1 MLPQTSFAAAASPDY
16 RRRMDDFAGGNGYS
30 GGMAIAA
37 MGLKALLPNLSGLIR
52 RIGVMRALNRNRVRF
67 A

>member
-1 MLPQTSFAAAASPDY
+1 
-16 RRRMDDFAGGNGYS
+16 MDDFAGGNGYS